1 MSFFNVY
8 TRTSLRLY
16 RIEEDKKVLKKDIL
30 QTEEEMKSLNDD
42 RIVSRTTKD
51 RFDNS
56 FGRSEGVQG
65 YTFAWVYVIFTRVIR
80 RSCCVNNNKN
90 VSAPF
95 FLILLLHIN
104 AIVFYRGRS
113 FYEFRIVVAAFD

>member
-16 RIEEDKKVLKKDIL
+16 RIEEDKKVLKKDVL

-56 FGRSEGVQG
+56 FGRSEGV
-65 YTFAWVYVIFTRVIR
+65 
-80 RSCCVNNNKN
+80 
-90 VSAPF
+90 
-95 FLILLLHIN
+95 
-104 AIVFYRGRS
+104 
-113 FYEFRIVVAAFD
+113 